1 MFRLARPILEMLCNS
16 TPRGTASGNTES
28 VKTEGSIY
36 LLPHE
41 SKHSV

>member
-1 MFRLARPILEMLCNS
+1 MFRLARPILEILCNNN
-16 TPRGTASGNTES
+16 PRGTASGNTEF
-28 VKTEGSIY
+28 VKTEGSIC